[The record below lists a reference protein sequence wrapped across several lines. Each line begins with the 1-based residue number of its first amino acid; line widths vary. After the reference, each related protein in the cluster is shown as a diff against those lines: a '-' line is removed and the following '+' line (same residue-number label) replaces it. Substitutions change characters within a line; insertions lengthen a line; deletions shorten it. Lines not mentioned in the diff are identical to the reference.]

1 MEEGGRK
8 IVFFL
13 IARIGMT
20 LGKIKQRDCV
30 LPSSSLSLVLPFL
43 ASIFEAIRWVMCGQ
57 LWACSVIAVVAF

>member
-20 LGKIKQRDCV
+20 LGKIKQKEIVFCP
-30 LPSSSLSLVLPFL
+30 LLPFH
-43 ASIFEAIRWVMCGQ
+43 
-57 LWACSVIAVVAF
+57 